1 LNARIVKPN
10 PRSEFITPER
20 CYILETWN
28 DDSDPN
34 VSIVRARVAPAV
46 QTQLHALDDVDE
58 RYIVVAGEGAMLV
71 GDLPPTPVGPGD
83 VVVIPAGTPQSISNV
98 GRDDLVFY
106 CVCSPRFRP
115 EAYRALS

>member
-1 LNARIVKPN
+1 MKPN
-10 PRSEFITPER
+10 PRAEFITPER

-34 VSIVRARVAPAV
+34 VSIVRARVAPPV

-58 RYIVVAGEGAMLV
+58 RYVVVAGEGEMH
-71 GDLPPTPVGPGD
+71 VGPDD
-83 VVVIPAGTPQSISNV
+83 VVVVPAGTAQSITNGGDV
-98 GRDDLVFY
+98 DLVFY